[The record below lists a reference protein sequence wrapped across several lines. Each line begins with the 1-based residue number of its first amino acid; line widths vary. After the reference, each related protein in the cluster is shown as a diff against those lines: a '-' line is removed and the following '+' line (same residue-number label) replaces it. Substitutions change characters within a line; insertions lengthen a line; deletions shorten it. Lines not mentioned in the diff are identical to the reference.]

1 MFLPII
7 WKGKEEV
14 YPGVLET
21 EHDFGDWLASH
32 VGPSI
37 SRLEKAAEKSSEIQI
52 ALRYQERFRSKAVEA
67 VLDHPNTTGSDAPVT
82 TGTHPGSG
90 LQSSVS
96 LPPITSPL
104 SLITTESMELYK
116 SYRRLRVTLKN
127 NGISTRYGEPSEAAD
142 PTDDGHNTDL
152 IFTDSLARSL
162 GFSISAVEIALRG
175 VPSDPGT
182 SLIEKIPQQSLTT
195 LRVLSETIGAYFAMG
210 VGRFRGVNKTI
221 SEIRDTQK
229 RQLHQLF
236 VGHQHIFDPQTHST
250 GLIKFEPL
258 LGIDTFVFLTECA
271 VYLVPAFHLD
281 VPHILRLC
289 YLAEIVK
296 VVLNFFDNEEM
307 LRAASRQDGSVSGH
321 GDDGRPCSEDQ
332 LQLFHAFT
340 LRIAQLRDDAF
351 TVAHASH
358 VRIQMATDPT
368 DTTPLLRK
376 LVNNY
381 TLTFLRKAAILMYVR
396 YGVDYPDRG
405 FAEMDEPEINRLIS
419 ALRLPSLDDL
429 LVSFLSLD
437 VDPASPFMHRC
448 VAGWIIHWASLK
460 VRNGWV
466 NREELPL
473 SHPGIFELVALPEKF
488 DVLSE
493 EAMKRRCPETGKE
506 LSEPSICL
514 FCGEIFCGQALCCT
528 KLEGNRTIG
537 GCNRHVK
544 K

>member
-1 MFLPII
+1 MCFKPLPFSDLNNRLSDKLADVEDFQSILDAMTIYRPPEGVSDSGMFELLPEYLTEIDPYI
-7 WKGKEEV
+7 AQYNRNQREESENIV
-14 YPGVLET
+14 RAYLKKSMGTAGDDIVIEPKLRPIRTGVFADLAVFTRTPLFVQVIYYSLGYP
-21 EHDFGDWLASH
+21 LA
-32 VGPSI
+32 
-37 SRLEKAAEKSSEIQI
+37 
-52 ALRYQERFRSKAVEA
+52 
-67 VLDHPNTTGSDAPVT
+67 
-82 TGTHPGSG
+82 
-90 LQSSVS
+90 
-96 LPPITSPL
+96 
-104 SLITTESMELYK
+104 
-116 SYRRLRVTLKN
+116 
-127 NGISTRYGEPSEAAD
+127 
-142 PTDDGHNTDL
+142 
-152 IFTDSLARSL
+152 ARS
-162 GFSISAVEIALRG
+162 
-175 VPSDPGT
+175 PN
-182 SLIEKIPQQSLTT
+182 IP
-195 LRVLSETIGAYFAMG
+195 APPA
-210 VGRFRGVNKTI
+210 
-221 SEIRDTQK
+221 
-229 RQLHQLF
+229 
-236 VGHQHIFDPQTHST
+236 

-281 VPHILRLC
+281 IPHILRLC

-296 VVLNFFDNEEM
+296 VVLNFVDNEEM
-307 LRAASRQDGSVSGH
+307 LRAASRQDGG
-321 GDDGRPCSEDQ
+321 GKGNDEQPCSEDH

-340 LRIAQLRDDAF
+340 RRIAQLRDDAF

-358 VRIQMATDPT
+358 VRIQMGTDPT
-368 DTTPLLRK
+368 DTTRLLRK

-405 FAEMDEPEINRLIS
+405 FAGMDEPEISRLTS

-473 SHPGIFELVALPEKF
+473 THPGIFELVALPEKF

-537 GCNRHVK
+537 SCNRHVK